1 MTRRFKVLVLLV
13 ALVMVSGGSMVAVWS
28 QRDDEPVTILGP
40 WTDEQGEQFENV
52 LRGFGIPFEYQGT
65 AAQREVLLSKVQSGE
80 PPDIAI
86 MPGVGELAEYAGQ
99 KRLKSLNDLYAE
111 EEYGA
116 PWKPVSGPSEN
127 AYWVPVKADLK
138 SIVWYREGER
148 PVNSPPSLASWC
160 IGMGDDGASGWPGSD
175 WIEDLVLQREGPDI
189 YGKWALGDAAVP
201 WTGDAVRSAWEAW
214 AGLLRQDKDAARRAL
229 LTDHRGEPD
238 GYGLLFGGPDGGAA
252 DGEGSGGDAGGD
264 DPGGE
269 DSGGGDVGAD
279 DPGAGDPDGCALE
292 HQGSFARSFYG
303 KKRQQAGL
311 MDSAPLLPGGG
322 YRVRAHEV
330 TGDFAALFSDRPRAH
345 DLIERLASREG
356 QQKWADSADVFSAN
370 RRVRPEGSALE
381 REIAK
386 RLTGTGPRCLDASDV
401 MPPAVRDAFYE
412 AVLLTIA
419 RAAAG
424 EDLDVRGLL
433 TDVQKVASAQPDRL
447 PALGAV
453 CST

>member
-13 ALVMVSGGSMVAVWS
+13 VLVMVSAGSMVAVWS

-40 WTDEQGEQFENV
+40 WTDEQGKQFENV

-99 KRLKSLNDLYAE
+99 HRLKALDGLFAE

-116 PWKPVSGPSEN
+116 PWKPVNESAED

-138 SIVWYREGER
+138 SIVWHREGDR
-148 PVNSPPSLASWC
+148 PAGSPAPLASWC

-175 WIEDLVLQREGPDI
+175 WIEDLVLQREGPAT
-189 YGKWALGDAAVP
+189 YGKWALGDAEVK
-201 WTGDAVRSAWEAW
+201 WTGTAVRSAWEAW
-214 AGLLRQDKDAARRAL
+214 AGLLRQDRKAAERAL
-229 LTDHRGEPD
+229 LTDHRGDPA
-238 GYGLLFGGPDGGAA
+238 GHGLLFDGPH
-252 DGEGSGGDAGGD
+252 
-264 DPGGE
+264 
-269 DSGGGDVGAD
+269 
-279 DPGAGDPDGCALE
+279 GCALE
-292 HQGSFARSFYG
+292 HQGSFARSFYRDKG
-303 KKRQQAGL
+303 KQAGL
-311 MDSAPLLPGGG
+311 MDSAPLLPGGP

-330 TGDFAALFSDRPRAH
+330 TGDFAALFSDRPQAR

-356 QQKWADSADVFSAN
+356 QQKWADSANVFSAN
-370 RRVRPEGSALE
+370 RRVRPRDRPVEQ
-381 REIAK
+381 EIAK
-386 RLTGTGPRCLDASDV
+386 RLTGTGPRCLDASDA
-401 MPPAVRDAFYE
+401 MAPAVRDAFYE

-424 EDLDVRGLL
+424 EDLDVPGLL
-433 TDVQKVASAQPDRL
+433 TDVQKVAVAQPDRR
-447 PALGAV
+447 PALRTV